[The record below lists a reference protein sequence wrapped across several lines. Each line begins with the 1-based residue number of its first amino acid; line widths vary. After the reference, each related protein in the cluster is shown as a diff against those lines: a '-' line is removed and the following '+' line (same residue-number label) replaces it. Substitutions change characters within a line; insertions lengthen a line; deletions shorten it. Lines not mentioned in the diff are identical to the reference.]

1 VVFYWKKNIG
11 VFVKIVITTI
21 IVFISAATSAD
32 FKSYIY
38 IYDWNAEDGKLTH
51 DRRTIQDLISLFTK
65 EDVYIYHDIDIF
77 GYTPRVVTNK
87 TAQISHSD

>member
-1 VVFYWKKNIG
+1 M
-11 VFVKIVITTI
+11 KIVITTI
-21 IVFISAATSAD
+21 IVFISATTSAD
-32 FKSYIY
+32 FKSY

-51 DRRTIQDLISLFTK
+51 DRRTVPDLISLFTK

-77 GYTPRVVTNK
+77 GYTPRVVTDK